1 MSWSSVLI
9 SASELAARLPLD
21 RIFIRPRDKA
31 RALEGFVATLPA
43 TRPQPATA
51 APPVSSPV
59 APEAVE
65 PAATPNSLDKA
76 PEGPIAAP
84 APVLDHPAPAKEQI
98 SPEAMLEYQRRQ
110 VYGQILLLQG
120 HAANGSRI
128 DGKACD
134 CLLKHAII
142 VAALAE
148 ETQPMEPSNPL
159 WPEIR
164 NFANGI
170 IPKAQVSDVING
182 TYTSEYPGMAATAR
196 DLRKRIDIGTSPM
209 TLEEAK
215 AEAAKLAEEEVERQW
230 DSQSKKSKK

>member
-1 MSWSSVLI
+1 MSWSNVLI
-9 SASELAARLPLD
+9 AASTLAARLPLD
-21 RIFIRPRDKA
+21 RILVRPRNKA
-31 RALEGFVATLPA
+31 KALEEFAATLPA
-43 TRPQPATA
+43 TRLQSPTA
-51 APPVSSPV
+51 VPPVSSPV

-65 PAATPNSLDKA
+65 PAAPPNSLDKA

-98 SPEAMLEYQRRQ
+98 SPEAMLEYQKRQ
-110 VYGQILLLQG
+110 VYGQTLLLQG

-148 ETQPMEPSNPL
+148 ETQPMEPGNPL

-170 IPKAQVSDVING
+170 IPKAQVSDVVNG

-196 DLRKRIDIGTSPM
+196 DLRKRIDIGASPA
-209 TLEEAK
+209 TLDEAK
-215 AEAAKLAEEEVERQW
+215 GVEL
-230 DSQSKKSKK
+230 